1 MNSASQPAKTLH
13 SDKVLNPDLAAN
25 PILARWISFEA
36 DGSVTLNA
44 GKVELGQG
52 IGIVQ
57 LQVAADELDVP
68 LASIRLRAGHTAHGP
83 DQGYTSGSLST
94 QVGMAALR
102 QACAEVRA
110 LFVAQAARV
119 LGVSPEEVVVREGI
133 FAHSGSVSGARVSYR
148 DLRESVDLGVPAT
161 GQATPKR
168 SGQHTHTGLSARRP
182 DLESKFGH
190 AAFIH
195 DLTLPGMV
203 HGRVVR
209 PPAYDAR
216 LTSFDEAARATVRA
230 LPGVCALLVSGDYI
244 GVCAEREEQAIAAV
258 AQIRRLT
265 QWTGARALPDLRDDA
280 QVWLT
285 KLPAQVSLVSQTGNG
300 DLAQPA
306 TASISSNRRSVLAQ
320 YSRPYLSHASIGPS
334 CALASW
340 DDQQLT
346 VWTQGQGSFPLRR
359 ELSLVFDIPIDDV
372 TVIHADGAGCY
383 GHNGADDAGVD
394 AAMLARAA
402 GRPVRVQWSREDEFS
417 WSPHGPA
424 MLVRIAAELDD
435 QGAIASWNEDVWSH
449 THVQRP
455 GMAQGICSL
464 AGAHRDP
471 PAPPIPLS
479 DFPLA
484 RGGGGTR
491 NAVPIYRL
499 PQSQINYHLVS
510 QPVLRTSALR
520 ALGAFANVFAIESCL
535 DELAVLAGRDPVEF
549 RLAHL
554 DDPRG
559 VHVLREVAAVSGWSH
574 PKAPPLRDGALR
586 GRGIGFAR
594 YKGNGAYCAVVIEV
608 EVTDRIALDQI
619 WAVVDAG
626 EVLNPDGLVNQIEGG
641 ILQAASWTLK
651 ESLPWSQDGIGART
665 WDDYPILRFDETPR
679 SLTVH
684 CVHAPEDAP
693 LGAGECAAGPT
704 AAAIAN
710 ALADAVGMR
719 VRDLPLTPERL
730 AAAANAQ

>member
-1 MNSASQPAKTLH
+1 MIPAQPDHALH
-13 SDKVLNPDLAAN
+13 PDLAAN
-25 PILARWISFEA
+25 PVLARWLSFDA

-68 LASIRLRAGHTAHGP
+68 LAWMRLRAGHTAHGP

-94 QVGMAALR
+94 QVGVMALR
-102 QACAEVRA
+102 QACAHVRA
-110 LFVAQAARV
+110 LFVAQAALV
-119 LGVSPEEVVVREGI
+119 LGTRPDAIAVCEGVLTD
-133 FAHSGSVSGARVSYR
+133 SVSGAKVTYQ
-148 DLRESVDLGVPAT
+148 DLRGKVDLSVPAT
-161 GQATPKR
+161 GAAAPKQP
-168 SGQHTHTGLSARRP
+168 GQRTLTGISAQRP
-182 DLESKFGH
+182 DLESKFGD
-190 AAFIH
+190 AAYIH
-195 DLTLPGMV
+195 DLTLPGML

-209 PPAYDAR
+209 PPTYDAR
-216 LTSFDEAARATVRA
+216 LKSFDEEARQAVRS

-244 GVCAEREEQAIAAV
+244 GVCAEREEQAIAAA

-265 QWTGARALPDLRDDA
+265 RWTGARTLPARGDTQAWLRD
-280 QVWLT
+280 
-285 KLPAQVSLVSQTGNG
+285 LPAQVSVVSQTGDNN
-300 DLAQPA
+300 PA
-306 TASISSNRRSVLAQ
+306 PANTSLSAVTGRGVQAV

-340 DDQQLT
+340 DHHRLT

-359 ELSLVFDIPIDDV
+359 ELSLVLDLPVDDI

-402 GRPVRVQWSREDEFS
+402 GRPVRLQWSREDEFA

-424 MLVRIAAELDD
+424 MLVRIAAALDD
-435 QGAIASWNEDVWSH
+435 QGVIATWHEDIWSH

-499 PQSQINYHLVS
+499 PSSQVDYHLVA

-520 ALGAFANVFAIESCL
+520 ALGAFANVFAIESCM
-535 DELAVLAGRDPVEF
+535 DELAVLAQRDPVEF

-554 DDPRG
+554 DDPRAR
-559 VHVLREVAAVSGWSH
+559 HVLREAAAASGWAN
-574 PKAPPLRDGALR
+574 PKAPAARADAVR

-594 YKGNGAYCAVVIEV
+594 YKGNGAYCAVVVGI

-626 EVLNPDGLVNQIEGG
+626 ELLNPDGVVNQIEGG

-651 ESLPWSQDGIGART
+651 ESLAWDQSGITART
-665 WDDYPILRFDETPR
+665 WEDYPILRFDETPQ

-684 CVHAPEDAP
+684 CVHAPEQVP
-693 LGAGECAAGPT
+693 LGVGECAAGPT

-710 ALADAVGMR
+710 ALADALGVR

-730 AAAANAQ
+730 AAAVAA